1 MSSPNRFTYNIDRL
15 SLDKDK
21 NNTSYYTYNPNY
33 ILESQNQNQNN
44 DIIYQSNDLIN
55 VNNNQK
61 SNTSYLNQTSPIPF
75 HTTYNNYQ
83 NLNLTNDN
91 EMRFNRLNSRLEEI
105 NSKISKEKTDKEGFI
120 HNKLTNTEL
129 VMKTYNE
136 TCLRKINEVK
146 NDIKGLYNFF
156 EQIKTFTKKNS
167 EETDQILDSFENK
180 FNARIKEEEN
190 KRINLEKKLNNL
202 IDTKIKD
209 MKYKIN
215 EKTKDKSEEQEELKN
230 KLEEKLPQ
238 VRNIVDD
245 ERKQRIIK
253 DEEIKEKIKEKMNY
267 YNDIMKKEIKNRENF
282 DEQILDTIKSSFAEF
297 NKQMRQTTFNREQNE
312 GQLIDLVDATI
323 SQFEAN
329 GNIIID
335 NK

>member
-1 MSSPNRFTYNIDRL
+1 MSIPIRYTYNFDRQNIEV
-15 SLDKDK
+15 DK
-21 NNTSYYTYNPNY
+21 NNTSYYTYNPN
-33 ILESQNQNQNN
+33 IISENQNQNQNN
-44 DIIYQSNDLIN
+44 DIIYQNNDLIN
-55 VNNNQK
+55 INNTPD
-61 SNTSYLNQTSPIPF
+61 TSYMNQTSPIPF
-75 HTTYNNYQ
+75 HTTLNNYQ
-83 NLNLTNDN
+83 NLNLSN
-91 EMRFNRLNSRLEEI
+91 ENQMRFNRLNSRLEEI
-105 NSKISKEKTDKEGFI
+105 NSKISKEKVDKESFI

-129 VMKTYNE
+129 MMKNYNE
-136 TCLRKINEVK
+136 TCLKKINEVK
-146 NDIKGLYNFF
+146 NDIKNLYTFL
-156 EQIKTFTKKNS
+156 EQIKMFTKKNS
-167 EETDQILDSFENK
+167 EETEQILDSFENK
-180 FNARIKEEEN
+180 FNTRIKDEEN

-202 IDTKIKD
+202 IDTKFKD

-238 VRNIVDD
+238 VRNVVDE
-245 ERKQRIIK
+245 ERKNRILK
-253 DEEIKEKIKEKMNY
+253 DEEIKEKIKERMSY

-282 DEQILDTIKSSFAEF
+282 DEQILDTVKSSFAEF
-297 NKQMRQTTFNREQNE
+297 NKQMRQTTFNREQSE